1 MLTIYASYCLSVTCK
16 NALCRFATDWPVH
29 KPLWLTKLP
38 AGFVHKLFLGLPAL
52 TKNAYICN
60 KYRTKMKKNHYLHL
74 LMLALLV
81 FAAPSLLRAGD
92 KKAVAAGYQFC
103 LVLKQDG
110 SLWAFGRNDD
120 GQLGDGTT
128 QFRSE
133 PVKVLD
139 HVRQMSAGLFFS
151 MALLEDGTLWT
162 WGYNNNG
169 QLGDG
174 TNTSRLRPQK
184 IMDGISDI
192 AAGFAHA
199 LAVGNDG
206 TLWAWGWNGWGQLG
220 DGSDVDRNVPVRVM
234 TGVRQASADSNCT
247 AAVKT
252 DGSLWVWGDD
262 VSGKSIMEPPV
273 KMLDGVRQ
281 VSVGGRHI
289 LAVMADGRLL
299 AWGWNENGQL
309 GDGTT
314 TDRLTPVKI
323 MTGVKEV
330 SGGDGAALI
339 LCEDGSLYETGIYFK
354 PSAPRKIKDGVRKV
368 SCLGSNMVLRNDG
381 TLWMWGSNI
390 HGQLGDGTTNSI
402 YSAKEAVQ
410 VMSGVKDI
418 SNGRQHSMAIC
429 EDGSLWAWGG
439 NRYSQLGDGTT
450 TDRLRPVRIE
460 GNVRSVSCG
469 FTVSAWITADGELRM
484 VGKPL

>member
-1 MLTIYASYCLSVTCK
+1 
-16 NALCRFATDWPVH
+16 
-29 KPLWLTKLP
+29 
-38 AGFVHKLFLGLPAL
+38 
-52 TKNAYICN
+52 
-60 KYRTKMKKNHYLHL
+60 MKQSAIL
-74 LMLALLV
+74 LLLALL
-81 FAAPSLLRAGD
+81 APLMLRAGD
-92 KKAVAAGYQFC
+92 KKDVAVGNNHV
-103 LVLKQDG
+103 LVLRQDG
-110 SLWAFGRNDD
+110 SLWAFGRNSH
-120 GQLGDGTT
+120 GQIGDGTY
-128 QFRSE
+128 QRCGN
-133 PVKVLD
+133 PV
-139 HVRQMSAGLFFS
+139 
-151 MALLEDGTLWT
+151 
-162 WGYNNNG
+162 
-169 QLGDG
+169 
-174 TNTSRLRPQK
+174 K
-184 IMDGISDI
+184 IMDDVVQISAQDDKSM
-192 AAGFAHA
+192 
-199 LAVGNDG
+199 AVKSDG
-206 TLWAWGWNGWGQLG
+206 SLWAWGANDYGTLG
-220 DGSDVDRNVPVRVM
+220 DGSNEARFSPVKVMDNVRMACVGTRQSFAVDRN
-234 TGVRQASADSNCT
+234 GV
-247 AAVKT
+247 
-252 DGSLWVWGDD
+252 L
-262 VSGKSIMEPPV
+262 
-273 KMLDGVRQ
+273 
-281 VSVGGRHI
+281 
-289 LAVMADGRLL
+289 
-299 AWGWNENGQL
+299 WGWGENEDSQL

-354 PSAPRKIKDGVRKV
+354 PSAPRKIMDGVRKV

-402 YSAKEAVQ
+402 YSAKEAMQ

-429 EDGSLWAWGG
+429 EDCSLWAWGG

>member
-1 MLTIYASYCLSVTCK
+1 MLTIYASCCLSVTCK

-38 AGFVHKLFLGLPAL
+38 AGFVHKLLLGLPAL
-52 TKNAYICN
+52 TKNAYICS
-60 KYRTKMKKNHYLHL
+60 KYRTKMKKNRYLHL
-74 LMLALLV
+74 LTLALLV

-206 TLWAWGWNGWGQLG
+206 TLWAWGGNGYGLL
-220 DGSDVDRNVPVRVM
+220 DGSGSCINVPVRVM
-234 TGVRQASADSNCT
+234 TGVRQVSAGSYCA

-262 VSGKSIMEPPV
+262 VSEYTDKLPLGSPD
-273 KMLDGVRQ
+273 KMLDDVRQ
-281 VSVGGRHI
+281 VSVGQAHI
-289 LAVMADGRLL
+289 LAVMADGSLM
-299 AWGWNENGQL
+299 AWGENIWGQL
-309 GDGTT
+309 GTGTT
-314 TDRLTPVKI
+314 NRGWQNTPVKI
-323 MTGVKEV
+323 M
-330 SGGDGAALI
+330 
-339 LCEDGSLYETGIYFK
+339 
-354 PSAPRKIKDGVRKV
+354 DGVAEACAGHRHSLV
-368 SCLGSNMVLRNDG
+368 RSN
-381 TLWMWGSNI
+381 
-390 HGQLGDGTTNSI
+390 
-402 YSAKEAVQ
+402 
-410 VMSGVKDI
+410 
-418 SNGRQHSMAIC
+418 
-429 EDGSLWAWGG
+429 DGSLWGMGDNSDGQLGLG
-439 NRYSQLGDGTT
+439 NRDYQ
-450 TDRLRPVRIE
+450 LRPVRIADKVGAFAAGE
-460 GNVRSVSCG
+460 GFSL
-469 FTVSAWITADGELRM
+469 WITPAGELKVTGYIEHR
-484 VGKPL
+484 LN